1 MISYAIVREKIKDC
15 IDGGITSFAIFPYGE
30 NGMLVAQILGE
41 CFGIEDAI
49 RVDNEL
55 CRYNKKICDLTELER
70 IVKETDCHVLLTSY
84 AGPIRETLFEHVATD
99 RIIELL
105 GSPEKE
111 TQYKHTKI
119 GRYCYGPLA
128 KDNFKVESVGS
139 FCCFAD
145 GVDVVWNHP
154 LDMVTQHDF
163 IYESYCCKEIKNQ
176 TVTYGQLQKKFII
189 GNDVWLGQNV
199 LLTNGIKIGN
209 GVRAA
214 AGAVITKD
222 VPDYAVV
229 GGVPAKIIKYRFS
242 DEEIEKLNQIA
253 WWDWPIEK
261 IKACYEDFMDID
273 VFLEK
278 HFNKSKTQE
287 HK

>member
-84 AGPIRETLFEHVATD
+84 AGSIRESLSEHVATD
-99 RIIELL
+99 RVVELF
-105 GSPEKE
+105 GSPEKGKK
-111 TQYKHTKI
+111 YKHTKI
-119 GRYCYGPLA
+119 GKYCYGPLVR
-128 KDNFKVESVGS
+128 DDVRIERIGS
-139 FCCFAD
+139 FCCFAE

-163 IYESYCCKEIKNQ
+163 IYESYCCKEIDNQ
-176 TVTYGQLQKKFII
+176 KYTYEELNKKYVI
-189 GNDVWLGQNV
+189 GNDVWLGKNV
-199 LLTNGIKIGN
+199 LLTNGVKLGN

-242 DEEIEKLNQIA
+242 DDQIEKLNQIA

-261 IKACYEDFMDID
+261 IKACYDDFMDID
-273 VFLEK
+273 VFLDK
-278 HFNKSKTQE
+278 HYKSHNAQE
-287 HK
+287 E